1 MSTYFFNIF
10 NKSIDHNITTIL
22 TFLDL
27 TPNFFLKTLIFKNSK
42 NLKYP

>member
-1 MSTYFFNIF
+1 MSMYFFNIF
-10 NKSIDHNITTIL
+10 NKSIDNDITTIL